1 MNVTAAMP
9 VSAVN
14 TEIMGTAAATDIA
27 STGTGD
33 FNSALKSMI
42 TERNST
48 DGTDG
53 TRGTRDTGITADTGT
68 AAQKAGAAGKNPA
81 KSEITDKQGGYADA
95 DFESA
100 ELLKK
105 YSGYAQSEIIAM
117 LLSDS
122 ADELDTLFDFD

>member
-42 TERNST
+42 TEHNST
-48 DGTDG
+48 DGTRG
-53 TRGTRDTGITADTGT
+53 TRGTRDTGITDITADTGT

-81 KSEITDKQGGYADA
+81 KSV
-95 DFESA
+95 
-100 ELLKK
+100 
-105 YSGYAQSEIIAM
+105 
-117 LLSDS
+117 
-122 ADELDTLFDFD
+122 